1 MKNITVKI
9 QMQSKL
15 KNPDNKR
22 IFSIPFSHGMKIFG
36 EKSVKKWLEI
46 GIFDFTEVHGK
57 MRKIEE

>member
-9 QMQSKL
+9 QMQSNL

-22 IFSIPFSHGMKIFG
+22 IFSTLFSHGRRIFQL
-36 EKSVKKWLEI
+36 KSAKKWLEI

-57 MRKIEE
+57 QRKIEG

>member
-1 MKNITVKI
+1 MKNITVKF
-9 QMQSKL
+9 QNPNEL

-22 IFSIPFSHGMKIFG
+22 IFSILFSHGMRIFG

-57 MRKIEE
+57 MRKIEG